1 MLWGF
6 YNSMRNRKKWI
17 IIGIVAVTVIA
28 VAAIGAT
35 RMKFSFG
42 QNKKKAEDKQEVVRR
57 GEFLVRVR
65 ESGTL
70 RSFIEVDVRSNV
82 EGEIVDILVDEG
94 QKVEV
99 DQALL
104 RIDEKQILE
113 QKKQAE
119 ANLNARKAELERA
132 QLRIIITE
140 KQQESGLAQA
150 HNSVLKAKATL
161 DSFVATTQQRTTEA
175 ESLVATTNN
184 SLDQDNIALK
194 QAEIALG
201 QAKLTLERAKS
212 TVESA
217 NISYETAESEHERNK
232 ELYDKQLISKKA
244 LEDSQ
249 RQLIIAKT
257 QYDTALKEVESQKE
271 TIKSQDEN
279 LNARQKAIESRQTTL
294 ELNQK
299 NVETL
304 KQSLKAQRKQYVAEL
319 EDAQTRLQQIQETI
333 EEEKEL
339 TIHSRVSAQASL
351 IQAESQL
358 KSQEERHEWTTVKA
372 PMAGTITRLIVEE
385 GEIITSGRSS
395 FSRGEAIMRIAD
407 LDQMIVRTQIN
418 QVEIGKIVEE
428 QRAEITVDSYPG
440 SVFPGRV
447 SEISPSATQRGPQNQ
462 SSVITFEVDVEVIG
476 SPAEL
481 LPGMSADVDIIV
493 FEESDILQLPIP
505 AVLSP
510 EIFTVKA
517 NINLTD
523 LGQFQEG
530 QALKIRNL
538 IGREFAGKVGKIDS
552 EKARGNLEIL
562 LEGQQ
567 KGLRKGPTKI
577 GIVISD
583 QNVLPDIEAEVNS
596 ERQYF
601 VKLDTGKPSKNKEE
615 KGVKTHIT
623 IGQRNNTHF
632 QIMGGLKEGDRV
644 FVPSMQEL
652 TEGQR
657 DDEGDDK

>member
-1 MLWGF
+1 MK
-6 YNSMRNRKKWI
+6 NRKKWV
-17 IIGIVAVTVIA
+17 IIGVVAVVVIA
-28 VAAIGAT
+28 VGAIGAT
-35 RMKFSFG
+35 RMNFSFG
-42 QNKKKAEDKQEVVRR
+42 QDKKESETKQEVVRR
-57 GEFLVRVR
+57 GEFVVRVR
-65 ESGTL
+65 ESGNL

-94 QKVEV
+94 AKVEI
-99 DQALL
+99 DQPLL

-119 ANLNARKAELERA
+119 ANFNARKAELKRA
-132 QLRIIITE
+132 QLRITITE
-140 KQQESGLAQA
+140 KQQESSLAQSQ
-150 HNSVLKAKATL
+150 NSVLKAQATL
-161 DSFVATTQQRTTEA
+161 DSFVANTQQRITEA
-175 ESLVATTNN
+175 ETLVATTQN

-201 QAKLTLERAKS
+201 QAKLTLERSQAN
-212 TVESA
+212 VESA
-217 NISYETAESEHERNK
+217 KISFETAESEHKRNE
-232 ELYDKQLISKKA
+232 ELFDKKLISKKA

-249 RQLIIAKT
+249 RQLIVAKS
-257 QYDTALKEVESQKE
+257 QYDSAQKDVESQKE

-279 LNARQKAIESRQTTL
+279 LNARNTAIESRKSTL
-294 ELNQK
+294 ALNKK

-304 KQSLKAQRKQYVAEL
+304 KKSLEAQRKQYKAEL
-319 EDAQTRLQQIQETI
+319 EDAQTRLLQIEETT

-339 TIHSRVSAQASL
+339 TIHSEVSAQASL
-351 IQAESQL
+351 LQAESQL
-358 KSQEERHEWTTVKA
+358 KSQEERHDWTTVRA
-372 PMAGTITRLIVEE
+372 PMAGTITQLIVEE
-385 GEIITSGRSS
+385 GEIITSGRSA

-418 QVEIGKIVEE
+418 QVEIGKIEE
-428 QRAEITVDSYPG
+428 GQRAEITVDSYPG
-440 SVFPGRV
+440 RVFPGRV
-447 SEISPSATQRGPQNQ
+447 SEISPSATRRGPQNQ
-462 SSVITFEVDVEVIG
+462 SSVITFEVDIEVIG
-476 SPAEL
+476 SPPEL

-493 FEESDILQLPIP
+493 FEESDVLQLPIP
-505 AVLSP
+505 SVLSP

-517 NINLTD
+517 NINSTD

-530 QALKIRNL
+530 QRLKIRNL
-538 IGREFAGKVGKIDS
+538 IGKEFAGQVGKIDS

-562 LEGQQ
+562 LEGNQ
-567 KGLRKGPTKI
+567 KGLRKGPI
-577 GIVISD
+577 EISVVISE
-583 QNVLPDIEAEVNS
+583 QNVLPDVEAEVSS

-632 QIMGGLKEGDRV
+632 QITGGLKEGDRV

-652 TEGQR
+652 TKGQK
-657 DDEGDDK
+657 ESENEEK

>member
-1 MLWGF
+1 MK
-6 YNSMRNRKKWI
+6 NRKKWL
-17 IIGIVAVTVIA
+17 IIGVVAIVVIA
-28 VAAIGAT
+28 IGAIGAT
-35 RMKFSFG
+35 RMNISFG
-42 QNKKKAEDKQEVVRR
+42 GKKEEAEVKQEVVRR

-65 ESGTL
+65 ESGNL

-82 EGEIVDILVDEG
+82 EGEIVEILVDEA
-94 QKVEV
+94 QKVEMG
-99 DQALL
+99 QPLL

-132 QLRIIITE
+132 QLRITITE
-140 KQQESGLAQA
+140 KQQESSLAQA
-150 HNSVLKAKATL
+150 QNSVLKAQATL
-161 DSFVATTQQRTTEA
+161 DSFVANTQQRITEA
-175 ESLVATTNN
+175 ETLVATTKN

-201 QAKLTLERAKS
+201 QANLTLERAES
-212 TVESA
+212 SVESA
-217 NISYETAESEHERNK
+217 KISYETTASEHERNK
-232 ELYDKQLISKKA
+232 ELYDKQLISKQA

-249 RQLIIAKT
+249 RQLVVAKS

-271 TIKSQDEN
+271 TIKSQEEN
-279 LNARQKAIESRQTTL
+279 LNTREKAIENRESTL
-294 ELNQK
+294 ALNKK

-304 KQSLKAQRKQYVAEL
+304 KESLKAQRKQYEAEF
-319 EDAQTRLQQIQETI
+319 EDSQTRLQQIQETT

-339 TIHSRVSAQASL
+339 TIHSKVSAEASL
-351 IQAESQL
+351 LQAQSQL
-358 KSQEERHEWTTVKA
+358 DSQQERYEWTTVTA

-418 QVEIGKIVEE
+418 QVEIGKIEVD

-440 SVFPGRV
+440 RVFPGRV
-447 SEISPSATQRGPQNQ
+447 SEISPSATQRGPGNQ

-476 SPAEL
+476 SPPEL

-505 AVLSP
+505 SVLSP
-510 EIFTVKA
+510 EIFTIKA
-517 NINLTD
+517 NINSASLT
-523 LGQFQEG
+523 QFQEG
-530 QALKIRNL
+530 QELKIRNL
-538 IGREFAGKVGKIDS
+538 VGKNFSGRVGQIYP
-552 EKARGNLEIL
+552 EKTRGNLEIL
-562 LEGQQ
+562 LEGDQ
-567 KGLRKGPTKI
+567 KGLRTGPI
-577 GIVISD
+577 EISIVISE
-583 QNVLPDIEAEVNS
+583 QNILPDIEAEVSS

-601 VKLDTGKPSKNKEE
+601 VMLDTGESRKNKEQ

-632 QIMGGLKEGDRV
+632 QITGGLKEGDRV

-652 TEGQR
+652 TKGQTGT
-657 DDEGDDK
+657 DGDDK

>member
-6 YNSMRNRKKWI
+6 YNSMKNRKKWI
-17 IIGIVAVTVIA
+17 VIGTVAVIVIA
-28 VAAIGAT
+28 VGAFSAT
-35 RMKFSFG
+35 RMNFSFG
-42 QNKKKAEDKQEVVRR
+42 QKKKEAEDKQEVVRR

-70 RSFIEVDVRSNV
+70 RSFIEVDVRPNV
-82 EGEIVDILVDEG
+82 EGEIVEILVDEAQEVEMG
-94 QKVEV
+94 QP
-99 DQALL
+99 LL

-132 QLRIIITE
+132 QLRIKITE
-140 KQQESGLAQA
+140 KQQESSLAQA
-150 HNSVLKAKATL
+150 QNSVLKAQATL
-161 DSFVATTQQRTTEA
+161 DSFVANTQQRITEA
-175 ESLVATTNN
+175 ETLVATTKN
-184 SLDQDNIALK
+184 SLDQDNIASK

-201 QAKLTLERAKS
+201 QAKLTLERAES
-212 TVESA
+212 AVESA
-217 NISYETAESEHERNK
+217 EISYETTKAEHQRNK

-249 RQLIIAKT
+249 RQLVVAKS

-271 TIKSQDEN
+271 TIKSQEEN
-279 LNARQKAIESRQTTL
+279 LNARKKAIENRESTL
-294 ELNQK
+294 ELNKK

-304 KQSLKAQRKQYVAEL
+304 KESLKAQRKQYEAEL
-319 EDAQTRLQQIQETI
+319 EDSQTRLQQIQETT

-339 TIHSRVSAQASL
+339 TIHSKVSAEASL
-351 IQAESQL
+351 LQAESQL
-358 KSQEERHEWTTVKA
+358 KSQQERYEWTTVTA
-372 PMAGTITRLIVEE
+372 PMAGTITRLIVEK
-385 GEIITSGRSS
+385 GEIITSGRSA

-418 QVEIGKIVEE
+418 QVEIGKIEVG
-428 QRAEITVDSYPG
+428 QRSEITVDSYPG

-462 SSVITFEVDVEVIG
+462 SAVITFEVDVEVIG
-476 SPAEL
+476 SPPEL

-493 FEESDILQLPIP
+493 FQESNVLQLPIP

-517 NINLTD
+517 NINSAD
-523 LGQFQEG
+523 LGKFQEG
-530 QALKIRNL
+530 QQLKIRNL
-538 IGREFAGKVGKIDS
+538 IGKEFAGQVGKINP

-562 LEGQQ
+562 LEGTQ
-567 KGLRKGPTKI
+567 KGLRKGPI
-577 GIVISD
+577 EISIVISD
-583 QNVLPDIEAEVNS
+583 QNVLPDIEAEVSS

-601 VKLDTGKPSKNKEE
+601 VKLDTGKPSKNKAE

-632 QIMGGLKEGDRV
+632 QITGGLKEGDRV

-652 TEGQR
+652 TKGQKE
-657 DDEGDDK
+657 DEDSEK